1 MQIKSYAEALKIE
14 CWQQPQDPGK
24 IVKQAMRLT
33 QQASAA
39 LSEDGPNLTQN
50 ELKFLLNAEH
60 TSVLEHISWTF
71 YIEGVSRSFL
81 AQITRH
87 RIGSFTSASQ
97 HYTDYRDMPMIVS
110 QAMKENSY
118 AQFAFA
124 SALSTYKQLIDD
136 GMPKEE
142 ARQVLPNAAEV
153 RLIWTVNARSL
164 FNFFEQ
170 RWCGRNVAEMIAFCE
185 HLYAKVHDTWPEF
198 AKFLGPYC
206 YHLNGKCNQGKMTCG
221 RPWVYDD

>member
-1 MQIKSYAEALKIE
+1 MQIKSYQESTIE
-14 CWQQPQDPGK
+14 CWQQPQEPNK
-24 IVKQAMRLT
+24 IVRQAARLT
-33 QQASAA
+33 QQAKAS
-39 LSEDGPNLTQN
+39 LTLIDTN
-50 ELKFLLNAEH
+50 NIEGLLKFLFKAEH
-60 TSVLEHISWTF
+60 TSLVEHLSWTF

-97 HYTDYRDMPMIVS
+97 HYTDYRDMPFIVHPTLTKNEVVY
-110 QAMKENSY
+110 QCLFTAV
-118 AQFAFA
+118 
-124 SALSTYKQLIDD
+124 TGYKLLVDEGVPI
-136 GMPKEE
+136 EE

-153 RLIWTVNARSL
+153 RLLWTVNARSL

-185 HLYAKVHDTWPEF
+185 HLYVKVQDTWPEF

-221 RPWVYDD
+221 RPWVHDD

>member
-1 MQIKSYAEALKIE
+1 MTQHAKADLQLVDTNNIE
-14 CWQQPQDPGK
+14 G
-24 IVKQAMRLT
+24 L
-33 QQASAA
+33 
-39 LSEDGPNLTQN
+39 
-50 ELKFLLNAEH
+50 LKFLIKAEH
-60 TSVLEHISWTF
+60 TSLLEHLSWTF

-97 HYTDYRDMPMIVS
+97 HYTDYRDMPFIVHPTLTKNEVVY
-110 QAMKENSY
+110 QCLFTAV
-118 AQFAFA
+118 
-124 SALSTYKQLIDD
+124 TGYKLLVDEGVPI
-136 GMPKEE
+136 EE

-153 RLIWTVNARSL
+153 RLLWTVNARSL

-221 RPWVYDD
+221 RPWIYDD

>member
-1 MQIKSYAEALKIE
+1 MTQHAKADLQLVDTNNIE
-14 CWQQPQDPGK
+14 G
-24 IVKQAMRLT
+24 L
-33 QQASAA
+33 
-39 LSEDGPNLTQN
+39 
-50 ELKFLLNAEH
+50 LKFLFKAEH
-60 TSVLEHISWTF
+60 TSLVEHLSWTF

-97 HYTDYRDMPMIVS
+97 HYTDYRDMPFIVHPTLTKDDS
-110 QAMKENSY
+110 M
-118 AQFAFA
+118 QFGLA
-124 SALSTYKQLIDD
+124 STLVAYKRMVDD
-136 GMPKEE
+136 GVPIEE

-153 RLIWTVNARSL
+153 RLLWTVNARSL

>member
-1 MQIKSYAEALKIE
+1 MQIKSYQESTIE
-14 CWQQPQDPGK
+14 CWQQPQEPNK
-24 IVKQAMRLT
+24 IVRQAARLT
-33 QQASAA
+33 QQAKAD
-39 LSEDGPNLTQN
+39 LQLVDTNNIEGL
-50 ELKFLLNAEH
+50 LKFLFKAEH
-60 TSVLEHISWTF
+60 TSLVEHLSWTF

-97 HYTDYRDMPMIVS
+97 HYTDYRDMPFIVHPTLTKNVC
-110 QAMKENSY
+110 MR
-118 AQFAFA
+118 FGLTG
-124 SALSTYKQLIDD
+124 ALSAYETMVDEGI
-136 GMPKEE
+136 PIEE

-153 RLIWTVNARSL
+153 RLLWTVNARSL

-185 HLYAKVHDTWPEF
+185 HLYAKVQDTWPEF
-198 AKFLGPYC
+198 ARFLGPYC

>member
-1 MQIKSYAEALKIE
+1 MTQHAKADLQLVDTNNIE
-14 CWQQPQDPGK
+14 G
-24 IVKQAMRLT
+24 L
-33 QQASAA
+33 
-39 LSEDGPNLTQN
+39 
-50 ELKFLLNAEH
+50 LKFLFKAEH
-60 TSVLEHISWTF
+60 TSLVEHLSWTF

-97 HYTDYRDMPMIVS
+97 HYTDYRDMPFIVHPTLTKNEVVYQS
-110 QAMKENSY
+110 LFTAI
-118 AQFAFA
+118 
-124 SALSTYKQLIDD
+124 TGYKLLVDD
-136 GMPKEE
+136 GVPIEE

-153 RLIWTVNARSL
+153 RLLWTVNARSL
-164 FNFFEQ
+164 YNFFEQ
-170 RWCGRNVAEMIAFCE
+170 RWCGRNVAEMTAFCE
-185 HLYAKVHDTWPEF
+185 HLYAKVQDTWPEF

>member
-1 MQIKSYAEALKIE
+1 MTQHAKADLQLVDTNNIE
-14 CWQQPQDPGK
+14 G
-24 IVKQAMRLT
+24 L
-33 QQASAA
+33 
-39 LSEDGPNLTQN
+39 
-50 ELKFLLNAEH
+50 LKFLFKAEH
-60 TSVLEHISWTF
+60 TSLVEHLSWTF

-87 RIGSFTSASQ
+87 RMGSFTSASQ
-97 HYTDYRDMPMIVS
+97 HYTDYRDMPFIVS
-110 QAMKENSY
+110 
-118 AQFAFA
+118 
-124 SALSTYKQLIDD
+124 SALIGNFQLEFALAMALDVYKKLVDAGTPI
-136 GMPKEE
+136 EE

-164 FNFFEQ
+164 YNFFEQ
-170 RWCGRNVAEMIAFCE
+170 RWCGRNVAEMTAFCE
-185 HLYAKVHDTWPEF
+185 HLYAKVQDTWPEF